1 MGSSN
6 GGVRRESP
14 EMTGKQTGE
23 NEKRLFRPSFCCQG
37 GPPGQAEPPHPKEGG
52 MPETADQNPMK
63 EGRVEFQEMSA
74 FEVLQALVERFG
86 FHAVQAALREIE
98 EAKLEQ
104 E

>member
-1 MGSSN
+1 
-6 GGVRRESP
+6 
-14 EMTGKQTGE
+14 
-23 NEKRLFRPSFCCQG
+23 
-37 GPPGQAEPPHPKEGG
+37 

-98 EAKLEQ
+98 DAKLEQ